1 MPKKPIT
8 IADIVRVFGECEL
21 LDERGIFLPIHTVK
35 KEHDYNFPL
44 EKWRTPDWK
53 ADKAFGDDG
62 EKWIEYT
69 FENSDGKT
77 EIKTERD
84 DGTCNPKQ
92 WKISGNIAIEYADG
106 NNKLKGLWKTDASIW
121 IHSLSEKHG
130 KGYKPVQS
138 YIFYDIP
145 KLRIFIK
152 WLVDEKIKTDEG
164 KFARIPSSRPD
175 NAKIVVVPIKLLEK
189 YNDFT

>member
-84 DGTCNPKQ
+84 DGKGDYRQ
-92 WKISGNIAIEYADG
+92 WKTSGNIAIEYANQHG
-106 NNKLKGLWKTDASIW
+106 KPKGLWATNASIW
-121 IHSLSEKHG
+121 VHSLFEKIG
-130 KGYKPVQS
+130 DKYIPVQT
-138 YIFYDIP
+138 YTYYDIP
-145 KLRIFIK
+145 KLKRFIE
-152 WLVDEKIKTDEG
+152 WLYKNGIATLPKKQPE
-164 KFARIPSSRPD
+164 
-175 NAKIVVVPIKLLEK
+175 NAKIFKVPIKALEK
-189 YNDFT
+189 YNHFT